1 MTPHTTIMPT
11 RWQSYIRSELRL
23 VTDLQTCIKAQQ
35 NRAYAKE
42 VELTN
47 LLELSRTVIYIQE
60 HGFGSR
66 KELYQEKANVTD
78 RVRSTETVV
87 KNTEAQIRK
96 INETILY
103 AGQYYANKSVHREYI
118 RALFKSLFRKGHEE
132 QLGEIPCTM
141 VQNRFPDLPVTK
153 CGKIIS
159 GMVHHLCSSK
169 SSSSISLMKME
180 MEIIWCVTGSS
191 STQ

>member
-1 MTPHTTIMPT
+1 MAIL
-11 RWQSYIRSELRL
+11 YIRSELRL

-96 INETILY
+96 IKVSTTSS
-103 AGQYYANKSVHREYI
+103 AG
-118 RALFKSLFRKGHEE
+118 G
-132 QLGEIPCTM
+132 
-141 VQNRFPDLPVTK
+141 LP
-153 CGKIIS
+153 
-159 GMVHHLCSSK
+159 
-169 SSSSISLMKME
+169 
-180 MEIIWCVTGSS
+180 
-191 STQ
+191 